1 MDTANTRIRELLS
14 TEVSVLSEF
23 AALTFRETYAPFNT
37 EEDMQSYISNYFP
50 PAAISEDLQD
60 PHKQYFVSERNGDIT
75 GYCLLDTSRKPDI
88 TLTGSCIEIS
98 RIYVTKKWQ
107 GEKMGAAL
115 MQFCIDH
122 AIANNFENIWLGVWQ
137 KNEKAISFYKKW
149 GFEIRG
155 SIDFTL
161 GTDVQLDYIMVKEL
175 L

>member
-14 TEVSVLSEF
+14 TEVSVLSDF
-23 AALTFRETYAPFNT
+23 AALTFRETYADFNT
-37 EEDMQSYISNYFP
+37 EEDMQNYISGYFT
-50 PAAISEDLQD
+50 PAAISDDLQD
-60 PHKQYFVSERNGDIT
+60 PHKQYFVAERNGAIT

-98 RIYVTKKWQ
+98 RIYVARKWQ

-115 MQFCIDH
+115 MQFCIDYAGAH
-122 AIANNFENIWLGVWQ
+122 NFKNIWLGVWQ
-137 KNEKAISFYKKW
+137 KNEKAISFYKKG

-161 GTDVQLDYIMVKEL
+161 GRDVQQDYIMVKKL